1 MKKKLILCGVCTIAL
16 ILAAAV
22 SVVSCSND
30 DEYYEGGNYT
40 LAYKRVTRSVEPGGV
55 ESSTVVGSDTIYTN
69 YQFIFSKYPQGTV
82 SIDMM
87 IYRMEG
93 KPVAHM
99 LSYDIPYGIE
109 LVDST
114 FRVTGVGFEE
124 DNKLPKRY
132 YLCAYARDSVNTIHV
147 ARINGRIFY

>member
-93 KPVAHM
+93 KPVAQM